1 MRTRA
6 CPPEFAF
13 GRGTRGCKAAPRVV
27 RFGNLLSQS
36 PPDLGLSSTIIGT
49 KRKTEKH
56 GGGGIEER

>member
-36 PPDLGLSSTIIGT
+36 SDLGLSSTIIGT

-56 GGGGIEER
+56 GVGGGD